1 MEEEVRTHKQS
12 GDEDASA
19 SSSAGRRTP
28 KPLGDEDPMCHLGF
42 CRRANPIALWFC
54 FWN

>member
-1 MEEEVRTHKQS
+1 MEEEVRTHKES

-19 SSSAGRRTP
+19 SISAGRKTP

-42 CRRANPIALWFC
+42 CLRANPIALWFC